1 MKQVIISSLL
11 VVGGFTGTDSPASP
25 GSARARPT
33 GLAMGPDGSVY
44 ISDSV
49 TGRIW
54 IVVLTGS

>member
-25 GSARARPT
+25 GSTRARPT

-54 IVVLTGS
+54 IIALTGS

>member
-1 MKQVIISSLL
+1 MNHVLTALLL

-25 GSARARPT
+25 RSARARPT

-49 TGRIW
+49 TGRILKFA
-54 IVVLTGS
+54 LTGS

>member
-1 MKQVIISSLL
+1 MNHCLTALLL
-11 VVGGFTGTDSPASP
+11 VVGDFAGTDSQASP

-49 TGRIW
+49 TGRILK
-54 IVVLTGS
+54 IALTGS